1 MTTHE
6 RVTDDSQL
14 NAELIEEYETTAD
27 TGDAFLARVTALG
40 FTPPDRSDVLRWGFG
55 ILGEAD
61 GAEWLVWDAE
71 SVASDPLA

>member
-1 MTTHE
+1 M
-6 RVTDDSQL
+6 
-14 NAELIEEYETTAD
+14 TTAD
-27 TGDAFLARVTALG
+27 TGDAFLARVAALG

-71 SVASDPLA
+71 SVVYPEDGSADGGAGPSA